1 MRSRSRSWQP
11 RKNKSARHT
20 FSGHTQ
26 TVLNTCSYLALLYY
40 LYLFSRVESERKNN
54 SCASWLA
61 HYLVVVERGLL
72 RILFSYLG
80 HRARRIRG
88 RPHVLGG
95 TLCAGS
101 EIAVVVAHQAAEN
114 SLWSSMIFCEQ
125 EVSSFLAS
133 NPRENKYML

>member
-1 MRSRSRSWQP
+1 MATSKNQ
-11 RKNKSARHT
+11 KNKSACHAI
-20 FSGHTQ
+20 SGHIQ

-61 HYLVVVERGLL
+61 HYLVAVERGLL

-88 RPHVLGG
+88 RPHVLGSA
-95 TLCAGS
+95 LCAGS

-114 SLWSSMIFCEQ
+114 SLWQDDFWRAGSQFIF
-125 EVSSFLAS
+125 SARA
-133 NPRENKYML
+133 RENKYMW